1 MSFELILQ
9 LGVFLCIPYCM
20 ENVSPKESP
29 KQNEAESV
37 KLANPSD
44 ASRFRAQT
52 LDLSLVNH

>member
-1 MSFELILQ
+1 
-9 LGVFLCIPYCM
+9 M

>member
-9 LGVFLCIPYCM
+9 GVFLCIPYGKRIAKSIA
-20 ENVSPKESP
+20 NK
-29 KQNEAESV
+29 NEAESV

>member
-9 LGVFLCIPYCM
+9 LGVFLCIPYGKRLAKSIA
-20 ENVSPKESP
+20 NK
-29 KQNEAESV
+29 NEAESV

-44 ASRFRAQT
+44 ASRFRAET